1 MSVDELRFLLD
12 GVPDTRE
19 LVIRRAGTW
28 TPERDVWRDAHEDA
42 ASAYRV
48 WQDPG
53 MTSLWTLVMAFAFIV
68 TALFA
73 RVFALKAQD
82 RLIRLEERMRMRE
95 LLPPDMQARINDFTP
110 DQLVAIRFAS
120 DAELPALAA
129 TVLNGN
135 IQKRDEIK
143 KLIKNWRADHC
154 RV

>member
-1 MSVDELRFLLD
+1 MAEQSYASHAKNVPLFHYVLLPILM
-12 GVPDTRE
+12 VN
-19 LVIRRAGTW
+19 LVF
-28 TPERDVWRDAHEDA
+28 
-42 ASAYRV
+42 SAYRV
-48 WQDPG
+48 WQEPG
-53 MTSLWTLVMAFAFIV
+53 MASLWTLVMAFAFIL

-73 RVFALKAQD
+73 RVFALRAQD

-95 LLPPDMQARINDFTP
+95 LLPADMQARINDFTP

-135 IQKRDEIK
+135 IQKRAEVK

>member
-1 MSVDELRFLLD
+1 MAETQSYKSHAQNVPLFHYVLLPILT
-12 GVPDTRE
+12 VN
-19 LVIRRAGTW
+19 LVYSG
-28 TPERDVWRDAHEDA
+28 
-42 ASAYRV
+42 YRV
-48 WQDPG
+48 WHDPAFP
-53 MTSLWTLVMAFAFIV
+53 SLWALVMAFAFIV

-95 LLPPDMQARINDFTP
+95 LLPADMQARINDFSA

>member
-1 MSVDELRFLLD
+1 MAEAQSYKSHAKNVPLYHYVLL
-12 GVPDTRE
+12 PIL
-19 LVIRRAGTW
+19 LVNF
-28 TPERDVWRDAHEDA
+28 VF
-42 ASAYRV
+42 SLYRL
-48 WQDPG
+48 WQDPAKL
-53 MTSLWTLVMAFAFIV
+53 TVWAVVMAFAFIV

-120 DAELPALAA
+120 DAELPALAT

-135 IQKRDEIK
+135 IQKRAEIK
-143 KLIKNWRADHC
+143 KLIKHWRPDHC